1 MSSRAREEF
10 KRDWEDESDPA
21 VVPEVKPDTRSCTA
35 LLAAKGLVRE
45 PVLTLDIEGEEV
57 LFIVDTGAMV
67 SLI

>member
-1 MSSRAREEF
+1 M
-10 KRDWEDESDPA
+10 
-21 VVPEVKPDTRSCTA
+21 KPDTRSCTA